1 MSPALPLGIHTKIP
15 DTSFSKPRPRRGLT
29 MEKKV
34 KNGVLVLDLRG
45 RFDLQSYTAFHDTVD
60 SFLRTHPGTPSVR
73 GILIHMGELE
83 SIDSAAIGLLILI
96 KRKLASKNN
105 AKLWL
110 CNIPP
115 AIFELFE
122 ITQLHRVFPIVE
134 GRDEIIESIP
144 SHPAAPAH

>member
-1 MSPALPLGIHTKIP
+1 MSSVSPFGIHSKIP
-15 DTSFSKPRPRRGLT
+15 DTSFSRPRPRRGLT
-29 MEKKV
+29 VEKKV
-34 KNGVLVLDLRG
+34 KNGVLVLDLHG
-45 RFDLQSYTAFHDTVD
+45 RFDLQSYASFHDTVD
-60 SFLRTHPGTPSVR
+60 AFLRPHGAGPSAVR

-96 KRKLASKNN
+96 KRKLASIGK

-115 AIFELFE
+115 AIFEIFE

-134 GRDEIIESIP
+134 GRDEIVESISA
-144 SHPAAPAH
+144 SH